1 MSRIESNESIKN
13 IRKSSAKK
21 TTLRPKVYAAL
32 TILGLSGLLVLSYI
46 NDNIF
51 MEHIAVCA
59 FIITCVAVMKLM
71 ETN

>member
-1 MSRIESNESIKN
+1 MSRIESNASIKN